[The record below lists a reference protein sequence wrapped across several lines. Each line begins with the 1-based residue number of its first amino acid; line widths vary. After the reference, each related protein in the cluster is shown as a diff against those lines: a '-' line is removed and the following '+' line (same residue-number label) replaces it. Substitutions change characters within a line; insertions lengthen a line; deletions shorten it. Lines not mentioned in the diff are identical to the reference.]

1 MIFFGGDTALRASV
15 QHSSGGKVI
24 GQGGGSR
31 VGMPVNTNLVRT
43 VLSWSVC
50 MYVCGFRAFL
60 SMGGEERE

>member
-1 MIFFGGDTALRASV
+1 M
-15 QHSSGGKVI
+15 QHSAGGKVI

-31 VGMPVNTNLVRT
+31 VGMPVNSNLVRT
-43 VLSWSVC
+43 VLSWSVY